1 MKRLLV
7 LLMVLMLPC
16 CALGEMLRVYQ
27 DSGPE
32 DRVKLRESPGGRVI
46 GQYYNDVLATPLES
60 QRGWTR
66 ISVSGRE
73 GWMMSEF
80 LLPADE
86 AWLEENDWRGQG
98 MPGAVWEGEGG
109 LLPVFS
115 APDNRSEVLL
125 QLPSGYLEVLATVN
139 EDWLHVRYTARDGE
153 VTCGYASAWHI
164 TYTDNMSG
172 ADVDTGDAD
181 ERLNL
186 RDAPSTSARKAAELY
201 SGTRVLFLFDDH
213 VNGDGW
219 SKVRVGELTG
229 YVKSEYLNNASAG
242 VLDFEPPL
250 GLLPDGQP
258 VQVLA
263 VNGDEVLVQP
273 LGSRSTKLISRRS
286 ISRYTPKSASTG
298 AVTTGEV
305 WLTDSTG
312 KPLYALPAGHS
323 VHIYGSRSSVT
334 GQSAYGCIHTED
346 THLYVDIQIPGTSVW
361 TSGYVPVSCVRFDPL
376 LLSPAPW
383 QR

>member
-16 CALGEMLRVYQ
+16 CALGEILRVYQ

-46 GQYYNDVLATPLES
+46 GQYYNDVLATPLEV

-66 ISVSGRE
+66 ISVGGRE

-109 LLPVFS
+109 LLPVF
-115 APDNRSEVLL
+115 AEPDNRSEALV

-139 EDWLHVRYTARDGE
+139 EDWLHVRHTAGNGE

-172 ADVDTGDAD
+172 ADVDTGDAN

-229 YVKSEYLNNASAG
+229 YVKSEYLNYSSAG

-250 GLLPDGQP
+250 GLLTDGRP

-263 VNGDEVLVQP
+263 VSGNEVLVQP

-286 ISRYTPKSASTG
+286 ISRYTPKSASTA
-298 AVTTGEV
+298 AVTTGAV
-305 WLTDSTG
+305 WLTDNDG
-312 KPLYALPAGHS
+312 EPLYALPAGHP

-334 GQSAYGCIHTED
+334 SQSAYGCIHPED